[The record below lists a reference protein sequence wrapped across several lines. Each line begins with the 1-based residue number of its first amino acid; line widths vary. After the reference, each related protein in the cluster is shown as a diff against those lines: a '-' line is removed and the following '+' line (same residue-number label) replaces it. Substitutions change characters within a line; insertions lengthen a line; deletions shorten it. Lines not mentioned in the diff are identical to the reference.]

1 MPLSFDEETDKVID
15 RGFIVVVPDQENMLK
30 VSLFVTLLIF
40 LLFFYSLD
48 IFTCTLSENSLLYMK
63 SYLLPWNAFKRLL

>member
-1 MPLSFDEETDKVID
+1 MPLSFDKETDKVID

-40 LLFFYSLD
+40 LLFFYSLNT
-48 IFTCTLSENSLLYMK
+48 FTCTLSENSLLYMK